1 MEFEPA
7 AQSLLE
13 AQARKLHSS
22 KRTVEAIGILRG
34 VLAAR
39 LYYQGDR
46 HFQTINS
53 RSGLA
58 RSLRAIG
65 EYNECLVLYSEN
77 IRVHREKLGEEH
89 PQTLRSL
96 SRLANT
102 YYAARRYHDA
112 KAMFEEIFERRL
124 KVLGQDHP
132 DTLRSRSSLA
142 NTLAQLGYFTEAAVL
157 HEETIRDRIR
167 VLGADHIRTAL
178 SLKRLDRVIQ
188 SSEPMQRTRYDL
200 E

>member
-1 MEFEPA
+1 MEFESA

-58 RSLRAIG
+58 RSLRALG
-65 EYNECLVLYSEN
+65 EYTECFILYSEN
-77 IRVHREKLGEEH
+77 IRVHLEKLGEEH

-102 YYAARRYHDA
+102 YYAAGRYCDA
-112 KAMFEEIFERRL
+112 KRMFEDIFERRL
-124 KVLGQDHP
+124 RVLGRDHP
-132 DTLRSRSSLA
+132 DTLRTVSYTHL
-142 NTLAQLGYFTEAAVL
+142 TLPTNREV
-157 HEETIRDRIR
+157 
-167 VLGADHIRTAL
+167 
-178 SLKRLDRVIQ
+178 
-188 SSEPMQRTRYDL
+188 
-200 E
+200 